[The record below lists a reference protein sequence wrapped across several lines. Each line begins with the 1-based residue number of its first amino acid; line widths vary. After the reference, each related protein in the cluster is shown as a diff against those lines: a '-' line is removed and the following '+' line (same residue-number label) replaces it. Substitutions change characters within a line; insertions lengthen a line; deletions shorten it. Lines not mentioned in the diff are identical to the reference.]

1 MVFEKDFD
9 ILTISETWFNSSVSN
24 ASVALDGYKL
34 YRLDRLRK
42 VGGGVCAYIRNNLKA
57 KILKTISEITTS
69 GFHQLWLNVQNNKL
83 KSFII
88 GVLYRPPDCPLSFID
103 NDLMP
108 RYTEVL
114 SSGKDVVLAGDLNC
128 DLLSE
133 NPSSEALLSFACCVG
148 ATQLIKDPTRVT
160 SNSSTLIDVLFVSN
174 RNLVKSSGVYETTIS
189 DHFLIYAVLNLKV
202 TNQLYKPL

>member
-1 MVFEKDFD
+1 
-9 ILTISETWFNSSVSN
+9 
-24 ASVALDGYKL
+24 
-34 YRLDRLRK
+34 
-42 VGGGVCAYIRNNLKA
+42 
-57 KILKTISEITTS
+57 
-69 GFHQLWLNVQNNKL
+69 
-83 KSFII
+83 
-88 GVLYRPPDCPLSFID
+88 
-103 NDLMP
+103 MP

-174 RNLVKSSGVYETTIS
+174 RNLVYETTIS

-202 TNQLYKPL
+202 TKPAIQNIVTRSFKSFNPTEFSRDISMKP